1 MFNMNRTVKKR
12 ILNKKECVNL
22 KSKKILFFFKKKC
35 FLSLT
40 KWLNKI

>member
-1 MFNMNRTVKKR
+1 MFNINRTVKKR
-12 ILNKKECVNL
+12 ILNKKEFANL
-22 KSKKILFFFKKKC
+22 KNKKILFFFQKKC